1 MSLWKGLA
9 HVGQLGYNPAGFSR
23 AWCNRTWNNGSKLKE
38 GRFTLDLR
46 KQQFMIRMVKHWHRL
61 CGEDLGA
68 PFLET
73 FKAKLDRA
81 LSNPIQLKMS
91 LLMAG
96 PRRPLK
102 VPSTPKYSMIL
113 NNWLSSSEEFALR
126 EAPQCQCQCGKGTNA
141 LMFDHIPNG
150 DLLSGTDRHGL
161 QQILPFCFASSWWN
175 RDPGEGEWVT
185 KSKVFKSSEQNQ

>member
-61 CGEDLGA
+61 YGEDLAA

-81 LSNPIQLKMS
+81 LSKPIQLKTS

-113 NNWLSSSEEFALR
+113 NNWLSSSKEFALR
-126 EAPQCQCQCGKGTNA
+126 EAPQCQCQCGKGTKRTNVWPYPKQGPA
-141 LMFDHIPNG
+141 KWHWQTRLATDTPILLCEQLM
-150 DLLSGTDRHGL
+150 
-161 QQILPFCFASSWWN
+161 
-175 RDPGEGEWVT
+175 
-185 KSKVFKSSEQNQ
+185 EQGPWRRRMGHEEQSF